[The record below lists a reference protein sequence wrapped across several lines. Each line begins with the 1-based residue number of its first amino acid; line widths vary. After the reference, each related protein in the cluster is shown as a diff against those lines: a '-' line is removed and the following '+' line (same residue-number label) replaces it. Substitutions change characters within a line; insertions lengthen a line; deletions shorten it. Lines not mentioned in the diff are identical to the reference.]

1 MSDDSEEE
9 NQKYVHSV
17 SHQKK
22 SSIESTRKEVDK
34 DSEKRLSWDSNKIEN
49 ERNKSTENDKNDKNG
64 ENIKNG
70 KKDKRIEI
78 DTSSKNCKTKIA
90 IGKIG
95 VDDLSIQGKKG
106 GNKDLVSSN
115 NNNSVKGVNEKENK
129 RSLQKGRT
137 DVRTITKNDHKN
149 KSGNMTKRYE
159 DDDDEVHSDDG
170 DDNDDSDTNDDNS
183 NESICKSNKKDFS
196 FHVPN
201 SPITNKRKFGNI
213 QKSLDQCPP
222 DSSSNSSVLSGKKK
236 MHNDVEVYE
245 KKDGKGIVI
254 QSNHVSKKQNV
265 ISNFNRKNVNGS
277 ANNEIDELESGA
289 ASNVKSSL
297 LTGKK
302 VRRSIV
308 CDEEDDDDEI
318 INTQDDDK
326 SYNDRN
332 RNKLMKE
339 KRKLSETFPIRQ
351 SSLSSSSSSSP
362 SPSPS
367 SPSPFSFART
377 AQSTAVR
384 GTVHDQHSIREK
396 PKHSGKIVGKL
407 TVKKITSA
415 AEESR
420 ETDENSENQNVDEYS
435 TASYKRGR
443 ADSPCW

>member
-1 MSDDSEEE
+1 MDFA
-9 NQKYVHSV
+9 
-17 SHQKK
+17 
-22 SSIESTRKEVDK
+22 
-34 DSEKRLSWDSNKIEN
+34 KIF
-49 ERNKSTENDKNDKNG
+49 TGVLKNDRR
-64 ENIKNG
+64 EF
-70 KKDKRIEI
+70 
-78 DTSSKNCKTKIA
+78 DTLVNRCHRQAYNVAFRLTGNHA
-90 IGKIG
+90 
-95 VDDLSIQGKKG
+95 DAEDLTQESFLRAFRFFGRY
-106 GNKDLVSSN
+106 D
-115 NNNSVKGVNEKENK
+115 
-129 RSLQKGRT
+129 RSLPFENWLYRIMSRVFI
-137 DVRTITKNDHKN
+137 DELR
-149 KSGNMTKRYE
+149 KRPRLK
-159 DDDDEVHSDDG
+159 
-170 DDNDDSDTNDDNS
+170 T
-183 NESICKSNKKDFS
+183 
-196 FHVPN
+196 
-201 SPITNKRKFGNI
+201 
-213 QKSLDQCPP
+213 QSLDQPLT
-222 DSSSNSSVLSGKKK
+222 DSSSNSSALSGKKK

-277 ANNEIDELESGA
+277 ANNEIDELENGA

-308 CDEEDDDDEI
+308 CDEEDDDDDDEI

-351 SSLSSSSSSSP
+351 SSLSSSSSSSH

-384 GTVHDQHSIREK
+384 GTVHDQHLIREK

-407 TVKKITSA
+407 TVRKITSA